1 MMYISPY
8 MYMMYIS
15 CMQSALSGRCIPS
28 PLCLRTLSLG
38 LSKDFKKKSLKT
50 KCKKSL
56 LHLTSKRRDRRSFPE
71 KIISLYFFDL

>member
-38 LSKDFKKKSLKT
+38 LSKDFKKKKPQNKVQKKPFALDLK
-50 KCKKSL
+50 KKRQKVFS
-56 LHLTSKRRDRRSFPE
+56 
-71 KIISLYFFDL
+71 